1 MGTGLTEILSEL
13 ERCLLP
19 MLQTDGSNQ
28 FSKEENRI
36 LVLQQINRLNQRIGQ
51 IGRTSKDQMPKM
63 KALQAQVNNLTIG
76 VKNDNSLQM
85 KNSLNFVK
93 NMVESIESE
102 SD

>member
-1 MGTGLTEILSEL
+1 MDTGLSEILSEV

-19 MLQTDGSNQ
+19 ILRVEGSNQ

-51 IGRTSKDQMPKM
+51 IGRTSKEQMPKM

-76 VKNDNSLQM
+76 VKNDNTLQM
-85 KNSLNFVK
+85 KNSLTIVK
-93 NMVESIESE
+93 NVVESIES
-102 SD
+102 